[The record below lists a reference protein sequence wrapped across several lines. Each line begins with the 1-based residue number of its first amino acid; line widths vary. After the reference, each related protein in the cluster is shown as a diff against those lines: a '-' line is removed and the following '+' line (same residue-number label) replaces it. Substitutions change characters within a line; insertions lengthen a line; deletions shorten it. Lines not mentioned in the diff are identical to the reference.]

1 MDSVLRS
8 GSLPHYTLFHGDHSP
23 YYLDLDATRAFS
35 DSAHEIHWPV
45 GRALHLH
52 DPQIVI
58 KYKDHLHKQ
67 LEYHKIIKK
76 HDALIAAS
84 ESGEWS
90 STMMADYQNVDHQVM
105 KAMNERLDHFT
116 LSDMTGLPY

>member
-8 GSLPHYTLFHGDHSP
+8 GSLPHYSLFHGDHCP

-35 DSAHEIHWPV
+35 DSAHEIYWPV
-45 GRALHLH
+45 GSALRLH

-67 LEYHKIIKK
+67 LEYHKIIKN
-76 HDALIAAS
+76 
-84 ESGEWS
+84 
-90 STMMADYQNVDHQVM
+90 T
-105 KAMNERLDHFT
+105 T
-116 LSDMTGLPY
+116 LWLQLQKVENGPVQ